1 MIPSKQKYYL
11 TMFGPGMGERVVAS
25 VETDDRYAAEKLFGC
40 GIVSD
45 KGFGFRG
52 LYKMRA

>member
-11 TMFGPGMGERVVAS
+11 TMFGPGIGERVVAS

-40 GIVSD
+40 GTVSD

-52 LYKMRA
+52 LYT